1 MASLSQRIKVELD
14 NISQVLTEIERI
26 KGKEN
31 KATVELA
38 GIATFIHNF
47 YSGIENILNQILRE
61 KNITVPK
68 TESWHKSLLALSIEN
83 EIITKHLRDTLSEYL
98 AFRHFFV
105 HAYGFM
111 LEERELLALV
121 NNIDNAFIEFNEAI
135 KKYLID

>member
-47 YSGIENILNQILRE
+47 YNGIENILNQILRE
-61 KNITVPK
+61 KNITIPK

-83 EIITKHLRDTLSEYL
+83 EIITKHSRDALSEYL
-98 AFRHFFV
+98 AFRHFFS
-105 HAYGFM
+105 HAYA
-111 LEERELLALV
+111 LELYPDRMESLV
-121 NNIDNAFIEFNEAI
+121 TDASSVFEKFKSEIG
-135 KKYLID
+135 KLIF